1 MTTIA
6 YRNGVMAADTLMSR
20 GNESSEGAVKIFTT
34 KKFLVGMSGAFA
46 NLAPLKGFITEREG
60 EVDSPGDLWEFWGDV
75 PFYGNGYC
83 ALIVTKSGE
92 IWNAID
98 SPPVL
103 IPSEF
108 DAIGSGGTYAMG
120 AMGMGATAGDAV
132 RIARKFDINT
142 GGSVIR
148 LTLDDIKGDEK

>member
-6 YRNGVMAADTLMSR
+6 YRAGVMAADTLMAR
-20 GNESSEGAVKIFTT
+20 GNERSEGAVKIFTT
-34 KKFLVGMSGAFA
+34 KKFLVGISGAFA
-46 NLAPLKGFITEREG
+46 NLAPLKGFLTEREG
-60 EVDSPGDLWEFWGDV
+60 EVNSPGELWKFWDDA
-75 PFYGNGYC
+75 PDYGNGYC
-83 ALIVTKSGE
+83 CLIVTKGGE

-103 IPSEF
+103 IPAEF

-120 AMGMGATAGDAV
+120 AMGMGASAGDAV
-132 RIARKFDINT
+132 RVARKFDVNT

-148 LTLDDIKGDEK
+148 LSIDDIKEDEK